1 MARGARGDPKT
12 IACPVCRRH
21 VTSPGWCD
29 QGGVGMI
36 GNVAIRDRRAFDR
49 AAAAVTVLHK
59 AVAMLPRCQYCAM
72 AMVTDTECPVDRTTW
87 KNASRYRRSRPSP
100 PPRYPEARSRIAAQL
115 PAAGARRPAAIR
127 SAERRSAPRGRRG
140 GRG

>member
-1 MARGARGDPKT
+1 
-12 IACPVCRRH
+12 
-21 VTSPGWCD
+21 
-29 QGGVGMI
+29 MI

-87 KNASRYRRSRPSP
+87 KNAKPVPPIPPESP
-100 PPRYPEARSRIAAQL
+100 AALPGGEIADRGAASCRGR
-115 PAAGARRPAAIR
+115 PAAGGY
-127 SAERRSAPRGRRG
+127 S
-140 GRG
+140 